1 VTAEKGDE
9 RMKPKKL
16 LYAAATVLLLT
27 AALFAVQLALAG
39 EGAKF
44 PKEGETIKQ
53 DEKLKL
59 DTSNTSEGY
68 FMAKVS
74 KETSKRLKLRV
85 VTGDTTLDYNLPGT
99 GDYIVVPLQM
109 GSGKYKI
116 TLYENTSGKK
126 YAATGSITITAKLT
140 REDGAFLY
148 PNQYVDYDEATKA
161 VAYADQLCADMSSQE
176 AFDAVCTHMKT
187 FVYDYIKAINIKPG
201 MLPDIPGTWDKR
213 MGVCQDLAAIMCC
226 MLRTQGLPARL
237 VIGYADKSYH
247 AWTVTEID
255 GKDVFYDPTAALNA
269 ISKPKKYT
277 VERFY

>member
-1 VTAEKGDE
+1 MT
-9 RMKPKKL
+9 PKKL
-16 LYAAATVLLLT
+16 LFAAATVLLPT
-27 AALFAVQLALAG
+27 AALFAVQLSLAG

-44 PKEGETIKQ
+44 PKTGKTTKQ
-53 DEKLKL
+53 DQKLRL
-59 DTSNTSEGY
+59 DISNTSEGY

-74 KETSKRLKLRV
+74 KKTSKKLKLRV
-85 VTGDTTLDYNLPGT
+85 VTGDTTLNYDLPGS
-99 GDYIVVPLQM
+99 GDFIVVPLQM
-109 GSGKYKI
+109 GSGKYKV

-126 YAATGSITITAKLT
+126 YAAAGSVTIKAKLT

-161 VAYADQLCADMSSQE
+161 VAYADKLCAGMSPKE
-176 AFDAVCTHMKT
+176 AFNAVCTHMKT
-187 FVYDYIKAINIKPG
+187 FSYDYIKAINIKAG

-237 VIGYADKSYH
+237 VIGYADKGYH
-247 AWTVTEID
+247 AWTVTEINGED
-255 GKDVFYDPTAALNA
+255 AFYDPTAALNA